1 MAFALA
7 AACGATL
14 FRGPLEDLLYGGQDA
29 LDALTDGYGGG
40 WGAGDAAGALLWAA
54 ALWFVTPLQLL
65 LLFLGKIETERPS
78 DEIIGAI
85 GRAAGLE

>member
-1 MAFALA
+1 VAVALA
-7 AACGATL
+7 AACAVTVW
-14 FRGPLEDLLYGGQDA
+14 RVPIEDLLYGGEEAIDG
-29 LDALTDGYGGG
+29 LTAGYGGFG
-40 WGAGDAAGALLWAA
+40 LGDAAGAALWAA

-78 DEIIGAI
+78 DEIISLL

>member
-1 MAFALA
+1 M
-7 AACGATL
+7 

-29 LDALTDGYGGG
+29 LDALTDGAAGG
-40 WGAGDAAGALLWAA
+40 WGAGDAAGALLWGA

-78 DEIIGAI
+78 DEIIGLI